1 MKQAYNPFLPL
12 NEYVPDGE
20 PHVFGDR
27 VYLFGSHDKE
37 GGESFCLLDYVV
49 WSAPVDDLSN
59 WSNTGVTYSAKQD
72 PLYEENTRCH
82 LYAPD
87 VVRGNDGRYYLYYCL
102 SGFKGNGG
110 YANPIS
116 VAVSDAPDGK
126 YDYLGMVRD
135 QSGEPYMRFVCFD
148 PAVINDAGTIR
159 LYYGTCYPFDEYSN
173 FLARRLFANVE
184 APMFGKTPAEILSH
198 PDGVM
203 GAVTVPLADDM
214 LTVMG
219 EAKRVIPTKTKKT
232 DFAGHAFFEGSSIRK
247 IGDTY
252 YFIYSSLLNHELCY
266 ATSQH
271 PDRDFRYGG
280 TIISTGD
287 IGLNGRK
294 AKDRLNHTGTTH
306 GSIECVN
313 GQWYVFYHRLT
324 HGSGYSRQACA
335 EKITVE
341 PDGSIRQVPV
351 TSCGLNDGPLLAEGS
366 YPAVIACVL
375 TDGHMEH
382 GGNSFTKK
390 PHPNHTHKGEEHFI
404 TGVTDKTVIGF
415 RSFAL
420 KGKQSLSLQTRGEG
434 NGEFMI
440 STELDGAPI
449 GKIAVSSSRDW
460 WTDSAE
466 IDFPSGNGDLYL
478 TYRGKGSKEL
488 LAISFDGG
496 NDHA

>member
-1 MKQAYNPFLPL
+1 MKQVFNPFLPL
-12 NEYVPDGE
+12 DEYVPDGE

-27 VYLFGSHDKE
+27 IYLFGSHDKE
-37 GGESFCLLDYVV
+37 GGDSFCLLDYVV
-49 WSAPVDDLSN
+49 WSAPVDDLSD
-59 WSNTGVTYSAKQD
+59 WANTGVTYSAKQD

-116 VAVSDAPDGK
+116 VAVSDKPDGK
-126 YDYLGMVRD
+126 YEYLGVVRD
-135 QSGEPYMRFVCFD
+135 RSGKPYKRYACFD
-148 PAVINDAGTIR
+148 PAVINDDGVIR

-173 FLARRLFANVE
+173 FLTRRLFANVE
-184 APMFGKTPAEILSH
+184 AQMFGKTPREILSY

-203 GAVTVPLADDM
+203 GAVTVTLSDDM
-214 LTVMG
+214 LTVRE
-219 EAKRVIPTKTKKT
+219 EARRIIPTRTKKT
-232 DFAGHAFFEGSSIRK
+232 GFAGHAFFEGSSIRK
-247 IGDTY
+247 IGDMY

-266 ATSQH
+266 ATSRY

-324 HGSGYSRQACA
+324 HSSGYSRQACA
-335 EKITVE
+335 EKITIE

-351 TSCGLNDGPLLAEGS
+351 TSCGLNDGPLAADGS
-366 YPAVIACVL
+366 YPAAIACVL

-382 GGNSFTKK
+382 GGNSFTRK
-390 PHPNHTHKGEEHFI
+390 PHPNHNHRGEEHFI
-404 TGVTDKTVIGF
+404 TGITEGTLIGF
-415 RSFAL
+415 RYFSC
-420 KGKQSLSLQTRGEG
+420 KGKQRLSLQTRGEG
-434 NGEFMI
+434 AGEFRV
-440 STELDGAPI
+440 STETGGKAL
-449 GKIAVSSSRDW
+449 GKIAVTPSRDW
-460 WTDSAE
+460 WADGAE
-466 IDFPSGNGDLYL
+466 IEFPMGEAAIYL
-478 TYRGKGSKEL
+478 TYHGKGSKEL
-488 LAISFDGG
+488 LTIRFDGG
-496 NDHA
+496 NKHA

>member
-12 NEYVPDGE
+12 DEYIPDGE

-49 WSAPVDDLSN
+49 WSAPVDDLGS
-59 WSNTGVTYSAKQD
+59 WTNTGVTYSAKQD

-102 SGFKGNGG
+102 SGFKGSGG
-110 YANPIS
+110 YSNPIS
-116 VAVSDAPDGK
+116 VAVANTPDGK
-126 YDYLGMVRD
+126 YEYLGVVRD
-135 QSGEPYMRFVCFD
+135 QSGAPYMRYVCFD
-148 PAVINDAGTIR
+148 PAVINDNGVVR
-159 LYYGTCYPFDEYSN
+159 LYYGTCYPFDDYSN
-173 FLARRLFANVE
+173 FLTKRLFARVE
-184 APMFGKTPAEILSH
+184 APMFGRTPKEILSH

-203 GAVTVPLADDM
+203 GAVTVTLSDDM
-214 LTVMG
+214 MTVIDD
-219 EAKRVIPTKTKKT
+219 AKHVIPTRVKKT
-232 DFAGHAFFEGSSIRK
+232 GFAGHGFFEGSSIRK

-252 YFIYSSLLNHELCY
+252 YFIYSSMLNHELCY
-266 ATSQH
+266 ATSQY

-287 IGLNGRK
+287 IGLDGRK

-306 GSIECVN
+306 GSIERIN

-324 HGSGYSRQACA
+324 HSSGYSRQACA
-335 EKITVE
+335 EKITIE
-341 PDGSIRQVPV
+341 ADGSIRQVPV
-351 TSCGLNDGPLLAEGS
+351 TSCGLNEGPLNAEGS
-366 YPAVIACVL
+366 FPAAIACVL

-390 PHPNHTHKGEEHFI
+390 PHPNHTHREGERFI
-404 TGVTDKTVIGF
+404 TGIADGTVIGF

-420 KGKQSLSLQTRGEG
+420 RGTQRLSLQSRGEG
-434 NGEFMI
+434 QGEFLI
-440 STELDGAPI
+440 STELGGRPI
-449 GKIAVSSSRDW
+449 GRIAVDPSKAWRAD
-460 WTDSAE
+460 AE
-466 IDFPSGNGDLYL
+466 ELAFPSGDAAIYL
-478 TYRGKGSKEL
+478 TYHGKGGREL
-488 LAISFDGG
+488 LSIAF
-496 NDHA
+496 

>member
-1 MKQAYNPFLPL
+1 MKLAFNPFLPL

-27 VYLFGSHDKE
+27 VYLFGSHDQE

-49 WSAPVDDLSN
+49 WSAPVNNLCN
-59 WSNTGVTYSAKQD
+59 WTNTGMTYSARQD
-72 PLYEENTRCH
+72 PLYKENERCH

-102 SGFKGNGG
+102 SGFKGKGG
-110 YANPIS
+110 YSNPIS
-116 VAVSDAPDGK
+116 VAVSDTPDGK
-126 YDYLGMVRD
+126 YEYLGMVRD
-135 QSGEPYMRFVCFD
+135 QSGAPYMRYVCFD
-148 PAVINDAGTIR
+148 PAVINDEGVIR
-159 LYYGTCYPFDEYSN
+159 LYYGTCYPFDEYSG
-173 FLARRLFANVE
+173 FLTRRLFAHVE
-184 APMFGKTPAEILSH
+184 ASMFGRSPKEILSYT
-198 PDGVM
+198 DGIM
-203 GAVTVPLADDM
+203 GAVTVTLADDM
-214 LTVMG
+214 LTITG
-219 EAKRVIPTKTKKT
+219 EAKRVIPTKVRKT
-232 DFAGHAFFEGSSIRK
+232 SFAGHAFFEGSSIRK
-247 IGDTY
+247 IGGTY

-266 ATSQH
+266 ATSKY
-271 PDRDFRYGG
+271 PDRDFCYGG

-306 GSIECVN
+306 GSIECIG

-335 EKITVE
+335 EKITIN

-351 TSCGLNDGPLLAEGS
+351 TSCGLNDGFLPAAGS
-366 YPAVIACVL
+366 YPASIACVL

-390 PHPNHTHKGEEHFI
+390 PHPNHNHLGREHFI
-404 TGVTDKTVIGF
+404 TGITDGTLIGF
-415 RSFAL
+415 RSFIYQ
-420 KGKQSLSLQTRGEG
+420 GNQSLSLQTRGEG
-434 NGEFMI
+434 SGEFHI
-440 STELDGAPI
+440 STELGGAVI
-449 GKIAVSSSRDW
+449 GKITVSASSDW
-460 WTDSAE
+460 RTDSAE
-466 IDFPSGNGDLYL
+466 IPFPAGNGDLYL
-478 TYRGKGSKEL
+478 TYHGKSSTEL